1 MNKRLISITLFVLG
15 VLGILLFLKASPTAT
30 QVIWNIS
37 GGGTKLFP
45 LVSIAALVDSINP
58 CAFSILLL
66 TIAFLFSVGTFSR
79 AKMLEIGGAYIFGI
93 FMAYLAIG
101 LGILGTLHLFNTPHF
116 MGKIGAF
123 LLIGMGVINLINYFF
138 PGFPIK
144 LQIPHVAHSKMADL
158 MGKASIPAVF
168 FLGVLVGL
176 CEVPC
181 TGGPYLMVL
190 GLLHDAQTKL
200 KGMGYL
206 IWYNL
211 LFVLPLVAALFGASE
226 KAVLEKFQDW
236 KRNNLNAL
244 RLWGGIIMVLFGI
257 FILFV

>member
-1 MNKRLISITLFVLG
+1 MNYKRFILIVIG
-15 VLGILLFLKASPTAT
+15 VIVMFGILIFLKSSPAAT
-30 QVIWNIS
+30 QIIWNLS

-45 LVSIAALVDSINP
+45 LVSIAALIDSINP

-66 TIAFLFSVGTFSR
+66 TIAFLFSLGTFSR
-79 AKMLEIGGAYIFGI
+79 GKMLEIGGAYIFGI
-93 FMAYLAIG
+93 FIAYLAIG
-101 LGILGTLHLFNTPHF
+101 FGILGTLHLFNTPHF

-123 LLIGMGVINLINYFF
+123 LLVGMGVINLINYFF
-138 PGFPIK
+138 PNFPIK
-144 LQIPHVAHSKMADL
+144 LQIPHAAHSKMADL

-168 FLGVLVGL
+168 FLGALVGL
-176 CEVPC
+176 CEFPC
-181 TGGPYLMVL
+181 SGGPYLMVL

-211 LFVLPLVAALFGASE
+211 LFVLPLVAALFVASE

-257 FILFV
+257 FIL